1 LVIGFNINSINSCID
16 VTTATAAL
24 LANTPAV
31 SSVVTAGKFKVT
43 TPDVSAPVF
52 ISTILKEE
60 QNALLFGR
68 PYIKV
73 KAFALIHSYW

>member
-1 LVIGFNINSINSCID
+1 
-16 VTTATAAL
+16 L

-52 ISTILKEE
+52 ISTIRQRKQMHYYL
-60 QNALLFGR
+60 ADR
-68 PYIKV
+68 I
-73 KAFALIHSYW
+73 